1 VCVAINTTR
10 EVFEISAFGGNRLYR
25 IIYANVLYF
34 IVIHGGPLLLIAF
47 FNVKLIQALKHRQR
61 RRAEMGKSWYQQ
73 GKSWYQQ
80 DVSRE
85 GKSCMVPAGQELVP
99 AGRLLRTWARAG
111 TSRARAGT
119 SRTSPWYSSLSCAC
133 SSSVKRRPSSTTS
146 WLPLRPHPDCL
157 FEAESSLVRASA
169 SVLLTSIE
177 FFGHLFHNARKTGV
191 ICRPHP
197 A

>member
-1 VCVAINTTR
+1 VSCSRSGRRQRFFEYESVEVCVAINTTR

-80 DVSRE
+80 DVS
-85 GKSCMVPAGQELVP
+85 VVLVVVMCVFIVCQTP
-99 AGRLLRTWARAG
+99 TFVDHILVA
-111 TSRARAGT
+111 
-119 SRTSPWYSSLSCAC
+119 
-133 SSSVKRRPSSTTS
+133 SSTTS
-146 WLPLRPHPDCL
+146 
-157 FEAESSLVRASA
+157 
-169 SVLLTSIE
+169 
-177 FFGHLFHNARKTGV
+177 
-191 ICRPHP
+191 
-197 A
+197 